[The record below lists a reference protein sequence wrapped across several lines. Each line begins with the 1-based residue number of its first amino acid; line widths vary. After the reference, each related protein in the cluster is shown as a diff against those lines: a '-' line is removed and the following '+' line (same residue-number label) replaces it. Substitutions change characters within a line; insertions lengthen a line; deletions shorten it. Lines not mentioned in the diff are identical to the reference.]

1 MADPPELATSWR
13 SGDVY
18 GHHQDCQGLRR
29 VGDEMTMRELSVV
42 GVRVELPANQP
53 ILLLKEV
60 DGERYLP
67 IWVGAVEAAAIAFE
81 QQGVR
86 PARPMTHDLLRDVIE
101 TLKGSLEAVHITE
114 MKDGTY
120 YAELVFTGFP
130 RVSSRPSDAVAL
142 AVRSGAKIF
151 GAEELLDEVG
161 IVIPDEQEDEVE
173 KFKEF
178 LDTITPEDFGGKEA
192 K

>member
-1 MADPPELATSWR
+1 MVEEN
-13 SGDVY
+13 
-18 GHHQDCQGLRR
+18 
-29 VGDEMTMRELSVV
+29 EMTMRELSVI

-60 DGERYLP
+60 DGERCLP

-86 PARPMTHDLLRDVIE
+86 PARPMTHDLLRDVIAALNG
-101 TLKGSLEAVHITE
+101 TLEAVHITE

-120 YAELVFTGFP
+120 YAELLFTGFP

-178 LDTITPEDFGGKEA
+178 LDTITPEDFGGKQA

>member
-1 MADPPELATSWR
+1 
-13 SGDVY
+13 
-18 GHHQDCQGLRR
+18 
-29 VGDEMTMRELSVV
+29 
-42 GVRVELPANQP
+42 
-53 ILLLKEV
+53 
-60 DGERYLP
+60 
-67 IWVGAVEAAAIAFE
+67 
-81 QQGVR
+81 
-86 PARPMTHDLLRDVIE
+86 
-101 TLKGSLEAVHITE
+101 

>member
-13 SGDVY
+13 SVDVY
-18 GHHQDCQGLRR
+18 GHHQDCQGLRH

-60 DGERYLP
+60 EGERYLP

-86 PARPMTHDLLRDVIE
+86 PARPMTHDLLRDVIRSLNA
-101 TLKGSLEAVHITE
+101 TLEAVHITE

-151 GAEELLDEVG
+151 GAENLLDEVG

-178 LDTITPEDFGGKEA
+178 LDTITPEDFGGKQA